1 MAYGS
6 AIPVQRHAAVPS
18 AQAVATNSVFILEW
32 TRPVALEEYFLPAAG
47 VISVSRD
54 AV

>member
-1 MAYGS
+1 VS
-6 AIPVQRHAAVPS
+6 S

-47 VISVSRD
+47 VSLFTIMQHDVA